1 MTHDTLTLSQHAD
14 MKLFSRVIGVYLP
27 GLRGWLEW
35 RAED

>member
-1 MTHDTLTLSQHAD
+1 MGWHAD

-35 RAED
+35 RAEDQGR